1 MDSSFIHRYLWGK
14 QGQIFVG
21 IKRISVNFV
30 VLFWRSQIFCLFLH
44 SVKIHNM
51 NTTTFQIT
59 VPTTDVS
66 MLKKLIAGMGW
77 TMSALTPRK
86 KAGIERGLE
95 DIKKGN
101 VYHAENSADLI
112 KQIFG

>member
-1 MDSSFIHRYLWGK
+1 MAKLFARVNY
-14 QGQIFVG
+14 FVYFCSR
-21 IKRISVNFV
+21 IKY
-30 VLFWRSQIFCLFLH
+30 
-44 SVKIHNM
+44 HNM

-59 VPTTDVS
+59 VPTADVS
-66 MLKKLIAGMGW
+66 ILKKLIAGMGW
-77 TMSALTPRK
+77 TMSALTPKK

-101 VYHAENSADLI
+101 VYRAENSADLV

>member
-1 MDSSFIHRYLWGK
+1 MPI
-14 QGQIFVG
+14 
-21 IKRISVNFV
+21 
-30 VLFWRSQIFCLFLH
+30 FWRNQNFYLFLH
-44 SVKIHNM
+44 PTKYHNM

-59 VPTTDVS
+59 VPATDVS

-77 TMSALTPRK
+77 TMSTLTPRK
-86 KAGIERGLE
+86 EAGIERGLE

-112 KQIFG
+112 KQIYG

>member
-1 MDSSFIHRYLWGK
+1 
-14 QGQIFVG
+14 
-21 IKRISVNFV
+21 
-30 VLFWRSQIFCLFLH
+30 
-44 SVKIHNM
+44 M

-59 VPTTDVS
+59 VPTADVS

-77 TMSALTPRK
+77 TMSALTPKK

-101 VYHAENSADLI
+101 VYRAENSADLV
-112 KQIFG
+112 KQIFGQYSNGIIYNFNRLNFNNKKQKVEI

>member
-1 MDSSFIHRYLWGK
+1 
-14 QGQIFVG
+14 
-21 IKRISVNFV
+21 
-30 VLFWRSQIFCLFLH
+30 
-44 SVKIHNM
+44 M

-59 VPTTDVS
+59 VPTADVS

-77 TMSALTPRK
+77 TMSALTPKR

-101 VYHAENSADLI
+101 VYRAENSADLV
-112 KQIFG
+112 KQIFGQYSNDIIYNFNRLNFNNKKQKVEI

>member
-1 MDSSFIHRYLWGK
+1 
-14 QGQIFVG
+14 
-21 IKRISVNFV
+21 
-30 VLFWRSQIFCLFLH
+30 
-44 SVKIHNM
+44 M

-59 VPTTDVS
+59 VPTADVS

-77 TMSALTPRK
+77 TMSALTPKK

-101 VYHAENSADLI
+101 VYRAENSADLV
-112 KQIFG
+112 KQIFGQYSNDIIYNFNRLNFNNKKQKVEI

>member
-1 MDSSFIHRYLWGK
+1 MDNGSK
-14 QGQIFVG
+14 ADA
-21 IKRISVNFV
+21 
-30 VLFWRSQIFCLFLH
+30 
-44 SVKIHNM
+44 M
-51 NTTTFQIT
+51 
-59 VPTTDVS
+59 TDTPDD
-66 MLKKLIAGMGW
+66 

-112 KQIFG
+112 KQIFGNQIGC

>member
-1 MDSSFIHRYLWGK
+1 MQQKKYR
-14 QGQIFVG
+14 
-21 IKRISVNFV
+21 
-30 VLFWRSQIFCLFLH
+30 
-44 SVKIHNM
+44 NM

-59 VPTTDVS
+59 VPTADVS

-77 TMSALTPRK
+77 TMSALTPKR

-101 VYHAENSADLI
+101 VYRAENSADLV

>member
-1 MDSSFIHRYLWGK
+1 
-14 QGQIFVG
+14 
-21 IKRISVNFV
+21 
-30 VLFWRSQIFCLFLH
+30 
-44 SVKIHNM
+44 M

-59 VPTTDVS
+59 VPTADVS

-77 TMSALTPRK
+77 TMSTLTPKK

-101 VYHAENSADLI
+101 VYRAENSADLV
-112 KQIFG
+112 KQIFGQYSNDIIYNFNRLNFNNKKQKVEI

>member
-1 MDSSFIHRYLWGK
+1 
-14 QGQIFVG
+14 
-21 IKRISVNFV
+21 
-30 VLFWRSQIFCLFLH
+30 
-44 SVKIHNM
+44 M

-59 VPTTDVS
+59 VPTADVS

-77 TMSALTPRK
+77 TMSALTPKK

-101 VYHAENSADLI
+101 VYRAENSADLV
-112 KQIFG
+112 KQIFGQYSNDIIYIFNRLNFNNKKQKVHLE

>member
-1 MDSSFIHRYLWGK
+1 
-14 QGQIFVG
+14 
-21 IKRISVNFV
+21 
-30 VLFWRSQIFCLFLH
+30 
-44 SVKIHNM
+44 M

-59 VPTTDVS
+59 VPTADVS

-77 TMSALTPRK
+77 TMSALTPKK

-101 VYHAENSADLI
+101 VYRAENSADLV
-112 KQIFG
+112 KQIFGQYSNDIIYNFNRLNFNNKKQKVNRN

>member
-1 MDSSFIHRYLWGK
+1 M
-14 QGQIFVG
+14 
-21 IKRISVNFV
+21 
-30 VLFWRSQIFCLFLH
+30 
-44 SVKIHNM
+44 HNM

-59 VPTTDVS
+59 VPATDVS

-112 KQIFG
+112 KQIFGNQIGC